1 MSATPTAKTMLTSAT
16 SSVMHMVMGNLILIL
31 LMTTIDLQLIN
42 YVNRNGGPQIFSG
55 AAEELIFKVTIQT
68 YHSLRRSLCTVLF
81 TLLWN
86 SKFLKDK

>member
-42 YVNRNGGPQIFSG
+42 YVNTNGGPQILSG
-55 AAEELIFKVTIQT
+55 AADELIFKV
-68 YHSLRRSLCTVLF
+68 
-81 TLLWN
+81 
-86 SKFLKDK
+86 